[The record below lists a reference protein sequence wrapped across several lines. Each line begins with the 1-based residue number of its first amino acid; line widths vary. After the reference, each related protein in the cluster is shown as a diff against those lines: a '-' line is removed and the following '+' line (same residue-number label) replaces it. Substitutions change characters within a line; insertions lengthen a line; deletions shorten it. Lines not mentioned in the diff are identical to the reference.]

1 MMPLRR
7 IVSVLATIALS
18 LSLISPSATAQT
30 IYKDI
35 PFDAEGHVLDVYSA
49 NSTGP
54 VVFYVPGGNWHKHD
68 KNLYTRL
75 GTALAGYGINLV
87 VPQYGQEQRY
97 PGNLIDVAEAVRW
110 SQANLSSYGI
120 ATTKF
125 HLVGHSAG
133 AHLSYMLFTD
143 GRSGL
148 SEMDF
153 HSLTLISGLYDI
165 NLLVRYGNR
174 WKNWGPLQGW
184 HASPIKTKRL
194 VGLPL
199 TIIYAENDYDVVKRQ
214 TKHFMWAN
222 SHIGQPYRCFL
233 IPNDDHVS
241 ELLNAETNGLL
252 RIVVDQAITTAGG
265 AVFAVQPAPA
275 LDLTVPSEPL
285 IETQAVTPSAES
297 IPVSPTDQASPLSL
311 EPPPTP
317 ALETPEAVP
326 ATEAPK
332 VEAPVEEAPKVD
344 IPKVEAPK
352 IEAPAVDT
360 PPAPKPAIEVPAAPL
375 PKP

>member
-1 MMPLRR
+1 MSLMSR
-7 IVSVLATIALS
+7 ILILLATVLFGLS
-18 LSLISPSATAQT
+18 VAAPNSSAQT
-30 IYKDI
+30 IYKDV
-35 PFDAEGHVLDVYSA
+35 PFDAEGHLLDIYAAST
-49 NSTGP
+49 TGP
-54 VVFYVPGGNWHKHD
+54 VVFYVPGGNWYKHD

-75 GTALAGYGINLV
+75 GTALAPYGINLV

-110 SQANLSSYGI
+110 SQANLANYGI

-148 SEMDF
+148 SEGDF

-174 WKNWGPLQGW
+174 WRNWGPMQGW

-194 VGLPL
+194 VCLPL
-199 TIIYAENDYDVVKRQ
+199 TIIYAEKDYDVVKRQ

-222 SHIGQPYRCFL
+222 SHIGQPYRCFV
-233 IPNDDHVS
+233 IPNDDHVT

-252 RIVVDQAITTAGG
+252 RIVVDTAMTTATGG
-265 AVFAVQPAPA
+265 IVSVQPAPA
-275 LDLTVPSEPL
+275 LEMIVPAEPM
-285 IETQAVTPSAES
+285 IETQSVVPAPES
-297 IPVSPTDQASPLSL
+297 IPAAPANQASPLSL
-311 EPPPTP
+311 EVPPTP
-317 ALETPEAVP
+317 ALETPEALP
-326 ATEAPK
+326 AGET
-332 VEAPVEEAPKVD
+332 
-344 IPKVEAPK
+344 PKVEAPK
-352 IEAPAVDT
+352 IEAPKVDS
-360 PPAPKPAIEVPAAPL
+360 PAPPQPAIEAPAPKS
-375 PKP
+375 